1 MLERDADLTG
11 MQTVETQTR
20 LRSSAKSD
28 AEHRLREAANK
39 KIAPVAKALNMARA
53 EVIVCSFVPYAVL
66 EEIVFLSQ
74 STGNRRKAVAGVKKK
89 HQRHGDELNKLE
101 ELLGN
106 LRSTGMVFIFSA
118 RDDAYVMLPLI

>member
-1 MLERDADLTG
+1 MNTAGSKESLQGIDATSP
-11 MQTVETQTR
+11 TVG
-20 LRSSAKSD
+20 LG
-28 AEHRLREAANK
+28 EH
-39 KIAPVAKALNMARA
+39 
-53 EVIVCSFVPYAVL
+53 
-66 EEIVFLSQ
+66 
-74 STGNRRKAVAGVKKK
+74 VAGVKKK

>member
-1 MLERDADLTG
+1 MFPGILLG
-11 MQTVETQTR
+11 IP
-20 LRSSAKSD
+20 S
-28 AEHRLREAANK
+28 
-39 KIAPVAKALNMARA
+39 
-53 EVIVCSFVPYAVL
+53 
-66 EEIVFLSQ
+66 
-74 STGNRRKAVAGVKKK
+74 GKAVAGVKKK